1 MGSEKTYIC
10 IDLKSFY
17 ASVECVERGLDPLI
31 TNLVVADPERT
42 DKTICLAITPAMK
55 ALGIKNRCRVF
66 EIPKNVSYIIAEP
79 RMKLYL
85 EYSAKIYSIYLK
97 YISKDDIHVYSID
110 EVFMDVTD
118 YLFLYKMTGSELG
131 ERIMQDIFSET
142 GIPASCG
149 IGTNLYLTKVAL
161 DITAKHSP
169 NFIGYLDE
177 EGYKK
182 TLWHHRPLTDF
193 WRVGKGTANKL
204 ASVGIYTMYDIAH
217 ANEELL
223 YHLFGVDAE
232 LLIDHAWGIEPVT
245 IADIK
250 SYNSRTNCLSSG
262 QVLMR
267 DYSFEEGKLIV
278 KEMMDLLCLDMVEK
292 NIVTSS
298 VTLQVGYCNALHVEH
313 SRGTVTLDTET
324 NADIIIIPAITKL
337 YERIVNPLYPVRR
350 IYITVNNVIPEEYSQ
365 YSLFA
370 DGESLEKNRR
380 LQKAMIDIK
389 NKYGKNAILKGMN
402 LQKSSTAIER
412 NRQIGGHKSGK

>member
-118 YLFLYKMTGSELG
+118 YLFLYKMTGSKLG

-298 VTLQVGYCNALHVEH
+298 VTLQVGYSNALHVEH

-380 LQKAMIDIK
+380 HE
-389 NKYGKNAILKGMN
+389 
-402 LQKSSTAIER
+402 SSEKLHRHRAQQTDWR
-412 NRQIGGHKSGK
+412 S